1 MISLQKQCE
10 RRGSNSQT
18 GGGFDKVGGR
28 RVDVDCHLRYAAR
41 GGEARTVRGF
51 EVLENFNF
59 FPRNKNYII
68 IILSQ
73 RTTSTLLSLS
83 YASVDYSE
91 KRSLPI
97 SVPDYHVRERKHE
110 RYVVFNVHMAGRH
123 LCSRRYREFAAL
135 HMALKKE
142 FIGFN
147 FPKLPGKWPFQYS
160 IKIFDSMI
168 YNLYVCTYKYI

>member
-1 MISLQKQCE
+1 MRK
-10 RRGSNSQT
+10 
-18 GGGFDKVGGR
+18 
-28 RVDVDCHLRYAAR
+28 HLSMC
-41 GGEARTVRGF
+41 VIF
-51 EVLENFNF
+51 LF
-59 FPRNKNYII
+59 
-68 IILSQ
+68 
-73 RTTSTLLSLS
+73 S

-147 FPKLPGKWPFQYS
+147 FPKLPGKWPFQ
-160 IKIFDSMI
+160 
-168 YNLYVCTYKYI
+168 

>member
-1 MISLQKQCE
+1 MNGYLELHRALHQP
-10 RRGSNSQT
+10 RRSG
-18 GGGFDKVGGR
+18 D
-28 RVDVDCHLRYAAR
+28 
-41 GGEARTVRGF
+41 GEHSASR
-51 EVLENFNF
+51 
-59 FPRNKNYII
+59 I
-68 IILSQ
+68 
-73 RTTSTLLSLS
+73 TLPFS

-147 FPKLPGKWPFQYS
+147 FPKLPGKWPFQ
-160 IKIFDSMI
+160 
-168 YNLYVCTYKYI
+168 

>member
-1 MISLQKQCE
+1 MPPCHCVVSLPDAS
-10 RRGSNSQT
+10 RFS
-18 GGGFDKVGGR
+18 
-28 RVDVDCHLRYAAR
+28 VDSTR
-41 GGEARTVRGF
+41 
-51 EVLENFNF
+51 
-59 FPRNKNYII
+59 FPF
-68 IILSQ
+68 
-73 RTTSTLLSLS
+73 S

-135 HMALKKE
+135 HVALKKE

-147 FPKLPGKWPFQYS
+147 FPKLPGKWPFQYALNS
-160 IKIFDSMI
+160 
-168 YNLYVCTYKYI
+168 YILTFLESNKRDRFVNPLTFS

>member
-1 MISLQKQCE
+1 MIKS
-10 RRGSNSQT
+10 
-18 GGGFDKVGGR
+18 GG
-28 RVDVDCHLRYAAR
+28 DVLTLTVISVTPQEAEKLEPFEDLRYLKILISS
-41 GGEARTVRGF
+41 
-51 EVLENFNF
+51 LEI
-59 FPRNKNYII
+59 KIII
-68 IILSQ
+68 IIL
-73 RTTSTLLSLS
+73 STLLSLS

-168 YNLYVCTYKYI
+168 CNLYMYI

>member
-1 MISLQKQCE
+1 MNIYEILNAS
-10 RRGSNSQT
+10 S
-18 GGGFDKVGGR
+18 
-28 RVDVDCHLRYAAR
+28 H
-41 GGEARTVRGF
+41 
-51 EVLENFNF
+51 F
-59 FPRNKNYII
+59 FF
-68 IILSQ
+68 
-73 RTTSTLLSLS
+73 S

-147 FPKLPGKWPFQYS
+147 FPKLPGKWPFQ
-160 IKIFDSMI
+160 
-168 YNLYVCTYKYI
+168 

>member
-1 MISLQKQCE
+1 MFLISSSDYLV
-10 RRGSNSQT
+10 
-18 GGGFDKVGGR
+18 DK
-28 RVDVDCHLRYAAR
+28 
-41 GGEARTVRGF
+41 T
-51 EVLENFNF
+51 FN
-59 FPRNKNYII
+59 II
-68 IILSQ
+68 ATLIILITGNLVIYQARSIKVHTHTHICTYEWIRIYVQ
-73 RTTSTLLSLS
+73 AFKCVIFLFS

-147 FPKLPGKWPFQYS
+147 FPKLPGKWPFQ
-160 IKIFDSMI
+160 
-168 YNLYVCTYKYI
+168 

>member
-1 MISLQKQCE
+1 MGFLTPLYFFFSLYYKLNDTFLLCA
-10 RRGSNSQT
+10 
-18 GGGFDKVGGR
+18 
-28 RVDVDCHLRYAAR
+28 HLYWSI
-41 GGEARTVRGF
+41 T
-51 EVLENFNF
+51 
-59 FPRNKNYII
+59 
-68 IILSQ
+68 LSP
-73 RTTSTLLSLS
+73 S

-147 FPKLPGKWPFQYS
+147 FPKLPGKWPFQYVIYIKS
-160 IKIFDSMI
+160 IFFNSYIF
-168 YNLYVCTYKYI
+168 NLYIHEHYRTSCVD

>member
-1 MISLQKQCE
+1 MYFFITLYYKPLP
-10 RRGSNSQT
+10 T
-18 GGGFDKVGGR
+18 PAFLFFV
-28 RVDVDCHLRYAAR
+28 HLYWSI
-41 GGEARTVRGF
+41 T
-51 EVLENFNF
+51 
-59 FPRNKNYII
+59 
-68 IILSQ
+68 LSP
-73 RTTSTLLSLS
+73 S

-147 FPKLPGKWPFQYS
+147 FPKLPGKWPFQYVIY
-160 IKIFDSMI
+160 IKIHIFQLST
-168 YNLYVCTYKYI
+168 YFLYIHEHYSPLCVD

>member
-1 MISLQKQCE
+1 MNVEGATHKQVVDLIKSGGDVLTLTVISVTPQEAEKLE
-10 RRGSNSQT
+10 P
-18 GGGFDKVGGR
+18 FED
-28 RVDVDCHLRYAAR
+28 LRYLKILISS
-41 GGEARTVRGF
+41 
-51 EVLENFNF
+51 LEI
-59 FPRNKNYII
+59 KIII

-168 YNLYVCTYKYI
+168 YNLYICTYKYI

>member
-1 MISLQKQCE
+1 MWNSFHNICDFLLPRIPSSIIQFLEYFE
-10 RRGSNSQT
+10 RHVSTFRCVHIGSIT
-18 GGGFDKVGGR
+18 
-28 RVDVDCHLRYAAR
+28 
-41 GGEARTVRGF
+41 
-51 EVLENFNF
+51 
-59 FPRNKNYII
+59 
-68 IILSQ
+68 LSP
-73 RTTSTLLSLS
+73 S

-147 FPKLPGKWPFQYS
+147 FPKLPGKWPFQYVISLSNSYFS
-160 IKIFDSMI
+160 ISFFIFFFFFEP
-168 YNLYVCTYKYI
+168 YTYFLYRID